1 MNRIKGLHFLFSV
14 FLYRIIMKN
23 INFNNY
29 QFKEEKI
36 LKNLNILKS
45 RQDSRLQNIKD
56 KFPDRLDLIK
66 ETQENITALLE
77 TICFLEETR
86 SIYYSTQLKLDDVER
101 KFLLKCVDNEKLEI
115 QNSTYY
121 RY

>member
-1 MNRIKGLHFLFSV
+1 
-14 FLYRIIMKN
+14 MKN